1 MHAPRPHDLLW
12 GMTPAHLPGDAPAW
26 ARAVLAEGQ
35 PVVVRRAQVAPG
47 QVAVGVRGLGRE
59 RRLAAQMPAAAIR
72 CCQRP
77 EALRWHGDSA
87 LPALRALAEV
97 GALLDV
103 SGLAWGPTGGV
114 GYQLASG
121 VEVLHAGSDL
131 DLILRTPAALCR
143 EAARALLADLE
154 AMPCRIDL
162 QLETP
167 HGAVALREWAGGARR
182 VLLKAPAGAHLVC
195 NPWQEA
201 CAA

>member
-26 ARAVLAEGQ
+26 ARAVLTDGQ

-59 RRLAAQMPAAAIR
+59 RRLAAQMPVAAIR

-77 EALRWHGDSA
+77 EALRWQGHSA

-97 GALLDV
+97 SVVLDLA
-103 SGLAWGPTGGV
+103 GLAWGPTGGV

-121 VEVLHAGSDL
+121 VQVLHAGSDL
-131 DLILRTPAALCR
+131 DLILRTPLPLGR
-143 EAARALLADLE
+143 EAARALLAALE
-154 AMPCRIDL
+154 AMPCRLDL

-167 HGAVALREWAGGARR
+167 HGAVALREWAGAARR

-195 NPWQEA
+195 DPWQA